1 MHARYRGLGR
11 VLTAVVLVTLALGG
25 GAVRTPVTA
34 TAQVASVAEP
44 TLSAEAA
51 ATFDAVAQRA
61 AELRGLTPTGE
72 VEQRVLSP
80 EQLRARMIADLDTTE
95 NREATEKSRR
105 LMVALGLLAPDADL
119 YRLELDFRSG
129 VVLGQYDPETKQLF
143 VISGAA
149 ALGPR
154 ERTTIAHEYTHA
166 LQDQNYDLQALMP
179 RRSGNS
185 DRTLAVSAL
194 VEGDAMITEQLYQ
207 QHALSRAEREEMRR
221 QERTTSG
228 GPDVDSMPLV
238 LREESYFPYTAGPAF
253 IVELLGEDAVREA
266 VQRGTGYG
274 AHVSPLFQNPPTST
288 AQVLHPEKYRQG
300 IQPVEITLPDLAA
313 ALGNGWEALD
323 QDVLGEIDHRILIA
337 QYLDRDTAERAA
349 DGWAG
354 DRFALLG
361 RGDQTAVAVS
371 TRWDTLADVREWL
384 AAYRE
389 ALQARYGA
397 SLRVLADAPD
407 RLAWE
412 TPDGIQILRADATST
427 SLAIAPTE
435 QEATRLEQALAGA
448 PLAAASS
455 PGR

>member
-1 MHARYRGLGR
+1 MNARFRGLGR
-11 VLTAVVLVTLALGG
+11 LLTIVVLVALALGG
-25 GAVRTPVTA
+25 GPARTPATA

-44 TLSAEAA
+44 ALSAEAA

-61 AELRGLTPTGE
+61 AELRGLTPSGE
-72 VEQRVLSP
+72 VERQVLSP
-80 EQLRARMIADLDTTE
+80 EQLRARMIADLDTPE

-119 YRLELDFRSG
+119 HRIELDFRSG
-129 VVLGQYDPETKQLF
+129 VVLGQYDPEAKQLF

-154 ERTTIAHEYTHA
+154 ERATIAHEYTHA
-166 LQDQNYDLQALMP
+166 LQDQTYDLQALMP
-179 RRSGNS
+179 RHAGNS

-221 QERTTSG
+221 QERTSSG

-253 IVELLGEDAVREA
+253 IVELLGEEAVREA
-266 VQRGTGYG
+266 AQRGTGYG

-288 AQVLHPEKYRQG
+288 AQVLHPEKYRLG
-300 IQPVEITLPDLAA
+300 IQPVEITRPDLAA

-337 QYLDRDTAERAA
+337 QYLDRDTAEQAA

-407 RLAWE
+407 RIAWE
-412 TPDGIQILRADATST
+412 TPDGVQILRADGAST

-435 QEATRLEQALAGA
+435 QDATRLEQALAGP
-448 PLAAASS
+448 PLAAAPA

>member
-1 MHARYRGLGR
+1 MNARFRGLGR
-11 VLTAVVLVTLALGG
+11 LLTAMVLVALVVGG
-25 GAVRTPVTA
+25 GPWRAPATA
-34 TAQVASVAEP
+34 TAEIVSVAEP

-51 ATFDAVAQRA
+51 ATFDAVALRI
-61 AELRGLTPTGE
+61 AELRGLTPKGE
-72 VEQRVLSP
+72 VERRVLSP
-80 EQLRARMIADLDTTE
+80 EQLRARMIADLDTPENLESTE
-95 NREATEKSRR
+95 RSRR

-119 YRLELDFRSG
+119 HRIELDFRSG
-129 VVLGQYDPETKQLF
+129 VVLGQYDPEAKQLF

-149 ALGPR
+149 SLGPR
-154 ERTTIAHEYTHA
+154 ERTTFAHEYAHA
-166 LQDQNYDLQALMP
+166 LQDQNYDLRALMP
-179 RRSGNS
+179 RNTGNS

-221 QERTTSG
+221 REPASSG

-266 VQRGTGYG
+266 IQRGTGYG
-274 AHVSPLFQNPPTST
+274 AQVNRLFQNPPTST

-300 IQPVEITLPDLAA
+300 IQPVEITLPDLAG
-313 ALGNGWEALD
+313 ALGNGWEALH

-337 QYLDRDTAERAA
+337 QYLDRGTAERAA

-361 RGDQTAVAVS
+361 RGDRTAVAVS
-371 TRWDTLADVREWL
+371 TRWDTLADAREWL
-384 AAYRE
+384 AAYR
-389 ALQARYGA
+389 AAVQARYGA
-397 SLRVLADAPD
+397 SLRVVADAPD
-407 RLAWE
+407 RIVWE
-412 TPDGIQILRADATST
+412 TPDGAQILRADATST

-448 PLAAASS
+448 PLAAAPAS
-455 PGR
+455 GR

>member
-1 MHARYRGLGR
+1 MNARFRGHDRLLTAVLLIALTLGGGLGR
-11 VLTAVVLVTLALGG
+11 APA
-25 GAVRTPVTA
+25 TA

-44 TLSAEAA
+44 ALSAEAA
-51 ATFDAVAQRA
+51 ATFDAVAQHTA
-61 AELRGLTPTGE
+61 ALRGLAPTGP

-80 EQLRARMIADLDTTE
+80 EQLRARMIDDLDTPE
-95 NREATEKSRR
+95 NRQSTETSRR
-105 LMVALGLLAPDADL
+105 LMVALGLLGPDVDL
-119 YRLELDFRSG
+119 YALELDFRSG
-129 VVLGQYDPETKQLF
+129 VVLGQYDPEAKQLF
-143 VISGAA
+143 VISGAS

-154 ERTTIAHEYTHA
+154 ERMTFAHEYTHA

-179 RRSGNS
+179 RRAGNS

-207 QHALSRAEREEMRR
+207 QHALTRAEREEMRR
-221 QERTTSG
+221 QDRSSAG
-228 GPDVDSMPLV
+228 GLEVDSLPLV

-274 AHVSPLFQNPPTST
+274 AHVNRLYQNPPTST
-288 AQVLHPEKYRQG
+288 AQVLHPEKYRLG

-313 ALGNGWEALD
+313 ALGDGWQTLD

-337 QYLDRDTAERAA
+337 QYLDREIAEQAA

-354 DRFALLG
+354 DRFAVLG

-371 TRWDTLADVREWL
+371 TRWDTGADAGEWL
-384 AAYRE
+384 AAYRQ
-389 ALQARYGA
+389 ALEARYGA

-407 RLAWE
+407 RTVWG
-412 TPDGIQILRADATST
+412 TPDGVQVLRADGTST

-435 QEATRLEQALAGA
+435 QTATRLERALAGA
-448 PLAAASS
+448 PLAAAPATS
-455 PGR
+455 R